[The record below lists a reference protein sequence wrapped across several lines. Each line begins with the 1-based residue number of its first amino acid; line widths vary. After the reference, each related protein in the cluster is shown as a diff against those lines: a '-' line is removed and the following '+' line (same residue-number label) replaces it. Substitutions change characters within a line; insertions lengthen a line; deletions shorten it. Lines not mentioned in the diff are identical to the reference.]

1 MADEAEKEGV
11 IIITETVVED
21 LILNDGQVVG
31 VKTELEDYYAHIV
44 VLADGVNSLLA
55 KKVGLRNKITPY
67 DVAISV
73 KEVLKLD
80 KDKINDRFHLNDEEG
95 CVYQIFGGSMLGM
108 LGLGFLYTNKD
119 SISIGLGVTLN
130 ELAEN
135 KVKPY
140 ELLDKL
146 KCHPSIAPLIKDGEL
161 LEYSAHL
168 IPEGGYKC
176 LPDLFADGVMIA
188 GDAAMMV
195 NNMHWEGTNLA
206 MMSGKFAGET
216 ALHALLEEDYTA
228 ETLSHYQ
235 QRLEQ
240 SFVMK
245 DLRTYKNLMDV
256 MHSRCAS
263 FLGYF
268 PKKINE
274 FFKMYTTVDSIP
286 KKEKYRGFIKSIFND
301 RNPLELMK
309 DGGNLF
315 RLIWS
320 ILK

>member
-1 MADEAEKEGV
+1 
-11 IIITETVVED
+11 
-21 LILNDGQVVG
+21 
-31 VKTELEDYYAHIV
+31 
-44 VLADGVNSLLA
+44 
-55 KKVGLRNKITPY
+55 
-67 DVAISV
+67 
-73 KEVLKLD
+73 
-80 KDKINDRFHLNDEEG
+80 
-95 CVYQIFGGSMLGM
+95 MLGM

-245 DLRTYKNLMDV
+245 
-256 MHSRCAS
+256 
-263 FLGYF
+263 FG
-268 PKKINE
+268 
-274 FFKMYTTVDSIP
+274 
-286 KKEKYRGFIKSIFND
+286 
-301 RNPLELMK
+301 
-309 DGGNLF
+309 
-315 RLIWS
+315 
-320 ILK
+320 